1 MSRKKLLLADDS
13 VTIQKVVNLT
23 FADEGIDVITVG
35 DGESAMAAIR
45 EEKPD
50 IVLADVNMPGPNGYQ
65 ICEWIRSSDETRSL
79 PVILLVGSFEP
90 FDEEA
95 AVRVGASAYL
105 TKPFQSIRQLVDV
118 VHELIAEAELHSGR
132 SETEP
137 MGEDSEAFETEADT
151 VSTPLGAV
159 SDAPAESEEEDIESL
174 YRRSIS
180 EQNHDDFAETFEDF
194 GIDDPTIE
202 MEYAET
208 GSPIAGEGADGE
220 TGFAIESNETPA
232 VAGAD
237 ISDEDEEFFRTIDAP
252 RDINSQPAAE
262 SEIETQRL
270 SAEMLGKTQRLF
282 FTDSASG
289 EPAQPAEPANAVS
302 ANADSGAAGEK
313 PEDANLLELPPVGV
327 DIIKVANPG
336 APSPLSAQPVRLVI
350 SVSPELVEQIADRIV
365 QKLREKS

>member
-1 MSRKKLLLADDS
+1 MR
-13 VTIQKVVNLT
+13 
-23 FADEGIDVITVG
+23 
-35 DGESAMAAIR
+35 
-45 EEKPD
+45 
-50 IVLADVNMPGPNGYQ
+50 
-65 ICEWIRSSDETRSL
+65 
-79 PVILLVGSFEP
+79 
-90 FDEEA
+90 
-95 AVRVGASAYL
+95 
-105 TKPFQSIRQLVDV
+105 
-118 VHELIAEAELHSGR
+118 
-132 SETEP
+132 
-137 MGEDSEAFETEADT
+137 EDSESFETEADT
-151 VSTPLGAV
+151 VSTSLGAV

-252 RDINSQPAAE
+252 SDVNSQPAAE

-302 ANADSGAAGEK
+302 TNADSGAAGEET
-313 PEDANLLELPPVGV
+313 EDANLLELPPVGV

>member
-50 IVLADVNMPGPNGYQ
+50 IVLADVNMPGPDGYQ

-95 AVRVGASAYL
+95 AARVGASAYL

-118 VHELIAEAELHSGR
+118 VHELIAEAELQSGR
-132 SETEP
+132 SESEP
-137 MGEDSEAFETEADT
+137 VREEFGAMETEAAAA
-151 VSTPLGAV
+151 SMPLGAV
-159 SDAPAESEEEDIESL
+159 GDAPADSEEEDIESL

-208 GSPIAGEGADGE
+208 GSPIAGEGPDDE
-220 TGFAIESNETPA
+220 TGFAIETNKTLSFT
-232 VAGAD
+232 GAD
-237 ISDEDEEFFRTIDAP
+237 ISDEDEEFFRTIDVP
-252 RDINSQPAAE
+252 REANSQPPAE

-282 FTDSASG
+282 FADSASEEPVQPAESAKAASTNAASGAASG
-289 EPAQPAEPANAVS
+289 EPE
-302 ANADSGAAGEK
+302 DS
-313 PEDANLLELPPVGV
+313 NLLELPPVGV
-327 DIIKVANPG
+327 EIVKTANPV
-336 APSPLSAQPVRLVI
+336 ALSPHSDQRVRLVI
-350 SVSPELVEQIADRIV
+350 SASPELVEQIADRIV
-365 QKLREKS
+365 QKLRDNS